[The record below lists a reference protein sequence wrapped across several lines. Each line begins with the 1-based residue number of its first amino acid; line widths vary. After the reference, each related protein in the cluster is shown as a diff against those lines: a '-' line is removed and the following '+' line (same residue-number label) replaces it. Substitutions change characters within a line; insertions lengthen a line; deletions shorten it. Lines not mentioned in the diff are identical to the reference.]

1 MFGWATIYCTTAHI
15 ALVSLGVVCGRQD
28 ILLSSGVGVFA
39 GLIPFSLRGDK
50 WSFLWALLM
59 SKPVQSRFFN
69 GDKLINASAQS
80 VGQSFSTSANAES
93 LSLKPLRIALLG
105 YRSAPFSGGQGV
117 YLKYLSRALVKLGHT
132 VTVISGPPYPDLDAE
147 VQLQKLPSL
156 DLYAHGLKSVSPGQ
170 LLRDPLARAEW
181 LSKLTGGFIEPWTF
195 GERARDYLLAH
206 ANEFDVVHDNQTL
219 SDGILDIQKAGI
231 PLVTTIHHPIT
242 RDRKL
247 ALAAEPRFTRRIM
260 IRRWHDFLTM
270 QTAIARQLNY
280 IVTVSGASR
289 TDIIADFGVDPGTI
303 AVMYNGVD
311 ADLFKP
317 LPHIDRKPAQI
328 MATASADTPHKGLQ
342 VLLRAAAA
350 LRAAGRALNLVL
362 VGKPREG
369 GATEQLISQL
379 NLEPHIRW
387 VSGVDHATIV
397 ELYAESTVAVVPS
410 LYEGFGLPA
419 VEAMAC
425 GIPLIVSDGG
435 ALPEVAGEGGVV
447 VPAGDA
453 EALATA
459 MSALLDDPVASEAL
473 GQRARERGVNEFS
486 WDVCATRLVHF
497 YRAAMTGGSVGDFL
511 QPAEPLATQSDVL
524 GC

>member
-1 MFGWATIYCTTAHI
+1 MFKAVAERC
-15 ALVSLGVVCGRQD
+15 LGNHEWVGLWV
-28 ILLSSGVGVFA
+28 LLASN
-39 GLIPFSLRGDK
+39 
-50 WSFLWALLM
+50 LWALLLP
-59 SKPVQSRFFN
+59 KAVQSRFFN
-69 GDKLINASAQS
+69 GDCLINASAQS
-80 VGQSFSTSANAES
+80 VGEAVSTSVHAGS
-93 LSLKPLRIALLG
+93 LSSDPLKIALLG

-132 VTVISGPPYPDLDAE
+132 VTVISGPPYPDLDVE
-147 VQLQKLPSL
+147 VQLRKLPSL
-156 DLYAHGLKSVSPGQ
+156 DLYAHGLKSVSIAQ
-170 LLRDPLARAEW
+170 LFKDPLARTEW

-195 GERARDYLLAH
+195 GERARDWLLAH
-206 ANEFDVVHDNQTL
+206 ADEFDVVHDNQTL

-247 ALAAEPRFTRRIM
+247 ALAAEPRWTRRLM

-270 QTAIARQLNY
+270 QTAVARQLNY
-280 IVTVSGASR
+280 IVTVSKASR
-289 TDIIADFGVDPGTI
+289 TDIIADFGVDPATI
-303 AVMYNGVD
+303 AVMYNGVE
-311 ADLFKP
+311 ADLFRP
-317 LPHIDRKPAQI
+317 MPHIERKPAQI

-350 LRAAGRALNLVL
+350 LQKKGRELNLVL

-369 GATEQLISQL
+369 GATEQLVAQL
-379 NLEPHIRW
+379 NLASHIRW

-397 ELYAESTVAVVPS
+397 ELYAESTLAVVPS

-447 VPAGDA
+447 VPAGDS

-459 MSALLDDPVASEAL
+459 IEALLDDLAARTAL
-473 GQRARERGVNEFS
+473 GERARKRGVNEFS
-486 WDVCATRLVHF
+486 WDVCAARLVHY
-497 YRAAMTGGSVGDFL
+497 YRGAMAGHSGNDFL
-511 QPAEPLATQSDVL
+511 QPAEALPVQGDVL
-524 GC
+524 AC